1 MARGFRP
8 LGGRPSG
15 IRLGERH
22 RQALRVAV
30 RDWYPLPVASTE
42 AGGRVFADL
51 MRLAEMVE
59 PGQPGWTRRVFT
71 PEYLKSRELVWEL
84 MASSGL
90 EVRRD
95 PAGNLIGALRG
106 TDAELPALILGSH
119 TDTVAGGGRFDGPCG
134 VMAAIEA
141 VRRIREGGLRPRRTV
156 WVVDFLG
163 EEPNDFGISCV
174 GSRAAAGH
182 LSPVHL
188 QLVDRT
194 GRTLA
199 EALAQ
204 MGGDPDR
211 IAEALWPAGTA
222 SAYLELHVE
231 QGTRLE
237 EAARGLAVVTAIAGI
252 HRAEIR
258 LEGRADHAGTT
269 PMDRRRDALLAAAEV
284 SLEVERLGRRHG
296 LGVATVGRLELEPN
310 SPNVVAER
318 ATLIAEFRSGDP
330 GWLSATDELLQELVE
345 KVPARRAVR
354 GQLTWLSRED
364 PTPCSEGLRSVL
376 LDSAREIG
384 EEPLE
389 LASWAGHDA
398 VQVAAICPVAM
409 LFIPSRGGRSHC
421 PDEWTDP
428 EQVEVGARALTAAV
442 TRLVV

>member
-1 MARGFRP
+1 M
-8 LGGRPSG
+8 
-15 IRLGERH
+15 
-22 RQALRVAV
+22 VV
-30 RDWYPLPVASTE
+30 RNWYPLPVAGSE

-59 PGQPGWTRRVFT
+59 PGQPGWTRRVFS

-84 MASSGL
+84 MGSAGL

-95 PAGNLIGALRG
+95 PAGNLIGTLQG
-106 TDAELPALILGSH
+106 TSPDQPALVLGSH

-134 VMAAIEA
+134 VMAALEA
-141 VRRIREGGLRPRRTV
+141 VRRVGERGGRPQRTLR
-156 WVVDFLG
+156 VVDFLG

-182 LSPVHL
+182 LSSEHL
-188 QLVDRT
+188 RLRDGR

-199 EALAQ
+199 DALAQ

-211 IAEALWPAGTA
+211 IAEARWPQGTA

-237 EAARGLAVVTAIAGI
+237 EAGRGLAVVTAIAGI

-269 PMDRRRDALLAAAEV
+269 PMDRRSDALLAAAEV
-284 SLEVERLGRRHG
+284 SLGVERLGRRGG

-318 ATLIAEFRSGDP
+318 ATLIAEYRSGDP
-330 GWLSATDELLQELVE
+330 SWLAATDALLQEEVTQA
-345 KVPARRAVR
+345 PARRGVR
-354 GQLTWLSRED
+354 AQLAWLSREG
-364 PTPCSEGLRSVL
+364 PTLCSEELRSVL
-376 LDSAREIG
+376 LASAREVG

-398 VQVAAICPVAM
+398 VQMAAICPVAM
-409 LFIPSRGGRSHC
+409 LFVPSRGGRSHC
-421 PDEWTDP
+421 PEEWTDP
-428 EQVEVGARALTAAV
+428 EQVEVGTRALTAAV
-442 TRLVV
+442 ARLAV

>member
-1 MARGFRP
+1 MGQGRP
-8 LGGRPSG
+8 LGTG
-15 IRLGERH
+15 
-22 RQALRVAV
+22 VVV
-30 RDWYPLPVASTE
+30 RNWYPLPVAGSE

-59 PGQPGWTRRVFT
+59 AGQPGWTRRVFS
-71 PEYLKSRELVWEL
+71 PEYLRSRELIWEL
-84 MASSGL
+84 MGSAGL

-95 PAGNLIGALRG
+95 PAGNLIGTLPG
-106 TDAELPALILGSH
+106 TAPDQAALILGSH

-141 VRRIREGGLRPRRTV
+141 VRRIRERGGRPRRTI

-182 LSPVHL
+182 LSPEHL
-188 QLVDRT
+188 RLVDGG

-211 IAEALWPAGTA
+211 IAEARWPKGAA

-237 EAARGLAVVTAIAGI
+237 EAGRGLAVVTAIAGI

-258 LEGRADHAGTT
+258 LEGWADHAGTA
-269 PMDRRRDALLAAAEV
+269 PMAGRSDALLAAAEV
-284 SLEVERLGRRHG
+284 SLEVEQLGLRGG
-296 LGVATVGRLELEPN
+296 LGVATVGRLELVPN

-318 ATLIAEFRSGDP
+318 ATLIAEYRSGDP
-330 GWLSATDELLQELVE
+330 SWLSATDELLQEVVSQ
-345 KVPARRAVR
+345 VPSRRGVR
-354 GQLTWLSRED
+354 GQLSWLSRED
-364 PTPCSEGLRSVL
+364 PTLCAEELSSVL
-376 LDSAREIG
+376 LASAREIG
-384 EEPLE
+384 EEPLQ

-409 LFIPSRGGRSHC
+409 LFVPSRGGRSHC
-421 PDEWTDP
+421 PEEWTDP
-428 EQVEVGARALTAAV
+428 QQVEVGTRALAAAV
-442 TRLVV
+442 TRLAV